1 MGLTLSK
8 NNRPKEVSKQDK
20 KLSDDNITEAR
31 QKNNKTVL
39 VSNGKIEV
47 NSNSHTVL
55 KPKLKNNQNS
65 KILNTIDSTIS
76 IKTTKNS
83 TEIKSDEKHAI
94 PLTNKITRQ
103 TIISPFSTNKFSV
116 RALKNKDS
124 MISFSPVLKTIS
136 IKSNKINIVKKSNHP
151 KINIENKIKGY
162 VNVSQD
168 ENKHRMVETPLS
180 SPLSNETIKVQNAI
194 VKPPKYQ
201 SSDRRSERNE
211 TVIMTS
217 NSQKDKMATK
227 FRRTGPIRNLTAEE
241 NQLLLTQNNSLMNSV
256 EPSNRHILVK
266 ILQFLYSNS
275 SDPTSLET
283 IKQEILST
291 TSKDQQIIIFDI
303 LAAYLGGTPPDNSY
317 LVGNLYTL

>member
-1 MGLTLSK
+1 M
-8 NNRPKEVSKQDK
+8 
-20 KLSDDNITEAR
+20 
-31 QKNNKTVL
+31 
-39 VSNGKIEV
+39 
-47 NSNSHTVL
+47 
-55 KPKLKNNQNS
+55 QN
-65 KILNTIDSTIS
+65 
-76 IKTTKNS
+76 
-83 TEIKSDEKHAI
+83 
-94 PLTNKITRQ
+94 P
-103 TIISPFSTNKFSV
+103 
-116 RALKNKDS
+116 
-124 MISFSPVLKTIS
+124 
-136 IKSNKINIVKKSNHP
+136 IVKK
-151 KINIENKIKGY
+151 
-162 VNVSQD
+162 
-168 ENKHRMVETPLS
+168 
-180 SPLSNETIKVQNAI
+180 
-194 VKPPKYQ
+194 PKYQ
-201 SSDRRSERNE
+201 SSARRSQRNE

-227 FRRTGPIRNLTAEE
+227 FRRTGPIRNLTTEE